1 MFGITSKGNGV
12 DIEKMPQRFSLYLEL
27 DNLKKKIENSKGMY
41 SEISE
46 KISFLVGEINLGE
59 DDDIIKKTNE
69 LVDCMEKLGIFPM
82 NIVEIQ
88 SALERVKT
96 I

>member
-1 MFGITSKGNGV
+1 MSKGNGV

-27 DNLKKKIENSKGMY
+27 DKLKKKIENSKGMY
-41 SEISE
+41 SEISK
-46 KISFLVGEINLGE
+46 KISFLVGEMNLGE
-59 DDDIIKKTNE
+59 DNDIIKKTNE